1 MFARV
6 FDKKTGL
13 FYKSIIYGKLDIG
26 YYERNIVY
34 NPREHAFELVDYL
47 DKESKDQGVLP
58 PLIEVINSDRNEW
71 VTYDKV
77 NVLKLN
83 RFFKSNGI
91 NAFINQ
97 YSGYDD
103 VYQDFDFML
112 RILRDRI
119 VPRSDCSIQAREP
132 SDIDKWTYIKTQ
144 SDADAFFDV
153 FAGFHDSTLD
163 KLQYVEDY
171 SERSLTVIFD
181 NSGWYGTVE
190 LCFEGLIS
198 MNLRPALENY
208 SREIFSA
215 CLFVEDECIFWA
227 DDALDKED
235 LNYTGSFIKALN
247 LKWRKID
254 RKI

>member
-6 FDKKTGL
+6 FDKKTGF

-34 NPREHAFELVDYL
+34 NPREDAFELVDYL
-47 DKESKDQGVLP
+47 DKETKDQSVLL
-58 PLIEVINSDRNEW
+58 PLIEIINSDRNEW

-83 RFFKSNGI
+83 GFFKSNGI
-91 NAFINQ
+91 NAFIKQ
-97 YSGYDD
+97 YSGYDE

-119 VPRSDCSIQAREP
+119 VPKSDCSIQVRKP
-132 SDIDKWTYIKTQ
+132 SDADQWTYINTQ
-144 SDADAFFDV
+144 SDADAFFNV
-153 FAGFHDSTLD
+153 FAEFHDSTLD
-163 KLQYVEDY
+163 KLQYFEDY
-171 SERSLTVIFD
+171 SERNLTVTFD
-181 NSGWYGTVE
+181 NSGWYGIVE
-190 LCFEGLIS
+190 LCFEGLVS

-227 DDALDKED
+227 DEDLGKED
-235 LNYTGSFIKALN
+235 LNHTGSFIKALN

-254 RKI
+254 

>member
-6 FDKKTGL
+6 FDKKTNF
-13 FYKSIIYGKLDIG
+13 FYKSIIYGKIDIG

-34 NPREHAFELVDYL
+34 NPREDAFELVDYL
-47 DKESKDQGVLP
+47 DKESKDQSVLL
-58 PLIEVINSDRNEW
+58 PLIQVINSDRNEW

-83 RFFKSNGI
+83 RYFKSNGI
-91 NAFINQ
+91 NAFIKQ
-97 YSGYDD
+97 YCGYDE
-103 VYQDFDFML
+103 VYQDYDFML
-112 RILRDRI
+112 KILRDRI
-119 VPRSDCSIQAREP
+119 VPKSDCSIQVRKP
-132 SDIDKWTYIKTQ
+132 CDTDQWTYIKTQ
-144 SDADAFFDV
+144 SDADAFLTV

-163 KLQYVEDY
+163 KIQYVEDY
-171 SERSLTVIFD
+171 SERSFTVTFD
-181 NSGWYGTVE
+181 NFGWYGVVE

-198 MNLRPALENY
+198 MNLRPAQESC

-215 CLFVEDECIFWA
+215 CLFVKDECIFWA

-254 RKI
+254 

>member
-6 FDKKTGL
+6 FDKMNGY

-26 YYERNIVY
+26 YYECNIVY
-34 NPREHAFELVDYL
+34 NPKEEAFELVDYL
-47 DKESKDQGVLP
+47 DKECKDQRVLV
-58 PLIEVINSDRNEW
+58 PLIEVINTNRDEW
-71 VTYDKV
+71 ATHDKV

-91 NAFINQ
+91 NACIKQ
-97 YSGYDD
+97 YCGYEE

-112 RILRDRI
+112 KILRDRI
-119 VPRSDCSIQAREP
+119 VPKGDCSIKIREP
-132 SDIDKWTYIKTQ
+132 NDTDLWIYIKTQ
-144 SDADAFFDV
+144 SDADAFFKE

-163 KLQYVEDY
+163 KIQYFESY
-171 SERSLTVIFD
+171 GERSLTITFD
-181 NSGWYGTVE
+181 NSGWYGIAE

-198 MNLRPALENY
+198 MNLRPAQENY
-208 SREIFSA
+208 SRIIFSA

-235 LNYTGSFIKALN
+235 QNYEGTFIKALN
-247 LKWRKID
+247 LKWRKTE
-254 RKI
+254 

>member
-1 MFARV
+1 MFARA
-6 FDKKTGL
+6 FDKKTGF

-34 NPREHAFELVDYL
+34 NPREDAFELVDYL
-47 DKESKDQGVLP
+47 DKENKDQRVLV

-71 VTYDKV
+71 VTYDKI

-83 RFFKSNGI
+83 RFLKSNGI
-91 NAFINQ
+91 SAFIKQ
-97 YSGYDD
+97 YSGYDE

-119 VPRSDCSIQAREP
+119 VSKSDCSIQIREP
-132 SDIDKWTYIKTQ
+132 NDTNQWTYIKTQ
-144 SDADAFFDV
+144 SDADAFSEV

-163 KLQYVEDY
+163 KIQYVEDY
-171 SERSLTVIFD
+171 SERSLTVTFD
-181 NSGWYGTVE
+181 NSGWYGVVE

-198 MNLRPALENY
+198 MNLRPAQENY

-215 CLFVEDECIFWA
+215 CLFVEDECIYWA
-227 DDALDKED
+227 DDALDKEN

-247 LKWRKID
+247 LKWRRIG
-254 RKI
+254 

>member
-1 MFARV
+1 MFARM

-34 NPREHAFELVDYL
+34 NPKEDAFELVDYL

-83 RFFKSNGI
+83 RFLKSNGI
-91 NAFINQ
+91 NAFIKQ
-97 YSGYDD
+97 YSGYND

-119 VPRSDCSIQAREP
+119 VPRSDCSIQTRAP

-144 SDADAFFDV
+144 SDAGAFFDV

-171 SERSLTVIFD
+171 SKRSLTVTFD
-181 NSGWYGTVE
+181 NSGWYGIVE

-198 MNLRPALENY
+198 MNLRPALENC

-235 LNYTGSFIKALN
+235 LNYTGTFIKALN

-254 RKI
+254 